1 VNYTAS
7 GLSENPPLVISFRR
21 QENAMKRI
29 LIVDDDPVSRHFLAK
44 ILSSEGYSVATAAD
58 GAEGLEQLRN
68 KNVDLALLDVWM
80 PHMNGLE
87 VLGHIRDEALGARA
101 VIMTSDGT
109 PETLLQAIREQAYQY
124 LAKPVDSETLVHLVA
139 DALSASSS
147 PPIEVLSAKPHWVEL
162 LVPCEMAAA
171 ERIQEFMSRL
181 QTTLP
186 EDVRDSVSQV
196 FREMLSNA
204 IEWGGK
210 LDPNRK
216 VRISYLHAR
225 RMVLYRIADPGPGF
239 KFEELTHAAVAYS
252 PGDLTHTMVRQD
264 KGIRPGGFGI
274 LMAKQM
280 VDELLYNEAHNEV
293 LFVKYLD

>member
-1 VNYTAS
+1 
-7 GLSENPPLVISFRR
+7 
-21 QENAMKRI
+21 MKRI

-44 ILSSEGYSVATAAD
+44 ILEDEGYSLASASD
-58 GAEGLEQLRN
+58 GAEGLAQLR
-68 KNVDLALLDVWM
+68 KKDVDLALLDVWM
-80 PHMNGLE
+80 PRMNGLE
-87 VLGHIRDEALGARA
+87 VLGHMRNEAIRTKA

-109 PETLLQAIREQAYQY
+109 PETLLKAIREQAYQY
-124 LAKPVDSETLVHLVA
+124 LTKPVDPEALVHLVA

-204 IEWGGK
+204 IEWGGR

-252 PGDLTHTMVRQD
+252 PGDLTHTVVRQD

>member
-1 VNYTAS
+1 
-7 GLSENPPLVISFRR
+7 
-21 QENAMKRI
+21 MKRI

-44 ILSSEGYSVATAAD
+44 ILEDEGYSLASASD
-58 GAEGLEQLRN
+58 GAEGLAQLR
-68 KNVDLALLDVWM
+68 KKDVDLALLDVWM
-80 PHMNGLE
+80 PRMNGLE
-87 VLGHIRDEALGARA
+87 VLGHMRNEAIRTKA

-109 PETLLQAIREQAYQY
+109 PETLLKAIREQAYQY
-124 LAKPVDSETLVHLVA
+124 LTKPVDPEALVHLVA

-204 IEWGGK
+204 IEWGGR

>member
-1 VNYTAS
+1 
-7 GLSENPPLVISFRR
+7 
-21 QENAMKRI
+21 MKRI

-58 GAEGLEQLRN
+58 GAEGLEQLR
-68 KNVDLALLDVWM
+68 KKDVDLALLDVWM
-80 PHMNGLE
+80 PRMNGLE
-87 VLGHIRDEALGARA
+87 VLGHMRNEALGAKA

-124 LAKPVDSETLVHLVA
+124 LTKPVDPETLVHMVA
-139 DALSASSS
+139 DALSAGSS

-252 PGDLTHTMVRQD
+252 PGDLTHTTVRQD

>member
-1 VNYTAS
+1 
-7 GLSENPPLVISFRR
+7 
-21 QENAMKRI
+21 MKRI
-29 LIVDDDPVSRHFLAK
+29 LIVDDDPVSRHFLTK
-44 ILSSEGYSVATAAD
+44 ILAGEGYSVASAGD
-58 GAEGLEQLRN
+58 GAEGLEQLR
-68 KNVDLALLDVWM
+68 KKDVDLALLDVWM
-80 PHMNGLE
+80 PRMNGLE
-87 VLGHIRDEALGARA
+87 VLGHMRNEAIGTKA

-124 LAKPVDSETLVHLVA
+124 LTKPVDPETLVHLVA
-139 DALSASSS
+139 DALSATPA

-181 QTTLP
+181 QSTLP
-186 EDVRDSVSQV
+186 EDVRDSVAQV

-204 IEWGGK
+204 IEWGGR

-239 KFEELTHAAVAYS
+239 KLEELTHAAVAYS
-252 PGDLTHTMVRQD
+252 PGDLTHAMVRQD

>member
-1 VNYTAS
+1 
-7 GLSENPPLVISFRR
+7 
-21 QENAMKRI
+21 MKRI
-29 LIVDDDPVSRHFLAK
+29 LIVDDDLVSRHFLTK
-44 ILSSEGYSVATAAD
+44 VLEGEGYSVAAASD
-58 GAEGLEQLRN
+58 GAEGLERLRE
-68 KNVDLALLDVWM
+68 KDVDLALLDVWM
-80 PHMNGLE
+80 PRMNGLE
-87 VLGHIRDEALGARA
+87 VLGHMRNEALGTKA
-101 VIMTSDGT
+101 VIMTSDDT

-124 LAKPVDSETLVHLVA
+124 LTKPVDPEQLVNLVA
-139 DALSASSS
+139 DALSASSV

-181 QTTLP
+181 QATLP
-186 EDVRDSVSQV
+186 EDVRDSVAQV

-204 IEWGGK
+204 IEWGGR

-239 KFEELTHAAVAYS
+239 KIEELTHAAVAYS
-252 PGDLTHTMVRQD
+252 PGDLTHTVVRQD

-280 VDELLYNEAHNEV
+280 VDEFLYNEAHNEV

>member
-1 VNYTAS
+1 
-7 GLSENPPLVISFRR
+7 
-21 QENAMKRI
+21 MKRI
-29 LIVDDDPVSRHFLAK
+29 LIVDDDSVSRHFLTK
-44 ILSSEGYSVATAAD
+44 ILEGEGYSVETAGD
-58 GAEGLEQLRN
+58 GAEGLERLR
-68 KNVDLALLDVWM
+68 KKDVDLALLDVWM
-80 PHMNGLE
+80 PRMNGLE
-87 VLGHIRDEALGARA
+87 VLGYMRSEALGAKA

-109 PETLLQAIREQAYQY
+109 PETLLQAIREQAYHY
-124 LAKPVDSETLVHLVA
+124 LTKPVDPETLVHLVA
-139 DALSASSS
+139 DALSANSV

-181 QTTLP
+181 QATLP

-204 IEWGGK
+204 IEWGGR

-239 KFEELTHAAVAYS
+239 KIEELTHAAVAYS
-252 PGDLTHTMVRQD
+252 PGDLTHTVVRQD